1 MRSAFSFYLALP
13 FYVNGNPISSFI
25 TPWVRSM
32 WVCQYVVNWVWLSA
46 CRALQVNWIFFK
58 DQFVEILNDLEQQD
72 ILVLFSRM
80 EYLVLD
86 IDGKHF
92 KKLEDLSR
100 DSLLWESLCGTRVR
114 DAVSVSQ
121 SRSEALTSLS
131 FSTWRKRKSV
141 RWKEIIGAKD
151 DQSLQVVVSY
161 ESLQGVIMC
170 VWDFLKSLHQIVHFI
185 VYICWMRQIFIC
197 GLYPTK
203 MNMTT
208 SRMKEN
214 KVIDWWLRFW
224 TGQSY
229 GNIWHGENK
238 TLVNN
243 HRKHT
248 WL

>member
-1 MRSAFSFYLALP
+1 MRSAFSFYQALP

-58 DQFVEILNDLEQQD
+58 DQFVEILNDPEQQD

-121 SRSEALTSLS
+121 SRSEALTSHLPLHLHVEKEKVCQMEGNYWGQRWPKFTS
-131 FSTWRKRKSV
+131 CCELWKPSRCDHVRLGLFKISTPNCAFYCIYMLNETNIHLWLIS
-141 RWKEIIGAKD
+141 
-151 DQSLQVVVSY
+151 
-161 ESLQGVIMC
+161 
-170 VWDFLKSLHQIVHFI
+170 HQNE
-185 VYICWMRQIFIC
+185 YDYQQNER
-197 GLYPTK
+197 
-203 MNMTT
+203 
-208 SRMKEN
+208 E
-214 KVIDWWLRFW
+214 
-224 TGQSY
+224 
-229 GNIWHGENK
+229 
-238 TLVNN
+238 
-243 HRKHT
+243 
-248 WL
+248 